1 MECGYYDS
9 FVFGWYCVGILTGAF
24 ACSHLSCSKPRTV
37 VKYVTM
43 YRPIAEAESDNESV
57 NDTSIPMCTN
67 EFQVG
72 DKVRVVLPDGQTEP
86 SFGWGGVSPDDIGY
100 ISSNTSEYVKDTLC
114 YRVDFPTQKYW
125 LALVSELQ
133 HVSV

>member
-24 ACSHLSCSKPRTV
+24 ACSRTV
-37 VKYVTM
+37 TKYVTV
-43 YRPIAEAESDNESV
+43 YRPMAEAESDNESENGV
-57 NDTSIPMCTN
+57 PTLTPVSTD

-72 DKVRVVLPDGQTEP
+72 DKVRVVLSDGQKEP

-100 ISSNTSEYVKDTLC
+100 ISSSAPEYVKDKLC
-114 YRVDFPTQKYW
+114 YRVDFPTQNYW
-125 LALVSELQ
+125 LALASELRR
-133 HVSV
+133 VSF